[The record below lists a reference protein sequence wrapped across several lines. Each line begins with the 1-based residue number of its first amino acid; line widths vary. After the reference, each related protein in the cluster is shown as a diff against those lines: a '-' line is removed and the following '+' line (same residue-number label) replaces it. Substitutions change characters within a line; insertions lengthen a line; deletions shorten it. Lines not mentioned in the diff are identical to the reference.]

1 MNGRIRLLLPS
12 VAVSLLIFA
21 TTTVAAVELDPAVVT
36 VRTPDQLKWRDPAN
50 KGPNNGIS
58 LLGDG
63 ITGHYVNITKWNKGN
78 NFSRPHFH
86 ANDRLIYILSGT
98 WWNGTGTAFDP
109 PNTVPIRAGSF
120 VTHHAKGVHWDG
132 AKDEDAVLLIIG
144 EGPAAS
150 TRVKETEGAF
160 NTLNPAAVTY
170 LTPEQFTWRDPSH
183 KAPLN
188 QVILYGNP
196 AKPGLYITIN
206 KFSNGFNRP
215 HYHPS
220 DRFSYVLQGTW
231 WVGTGATFDPNNTV
245 AMRPGTVVT
254 HTKGG
259 IHYDGS
265 KEGDALVLITG
276 IGPASAVQ
284 AEKK

>member
-1 MNGRIRLLLPS
+1 MDGRVRLLSVGLALPML
-12 VAVSLLIFA
+12 ALASL
-21 TTTVAAVELDPAVVT
+21 TQAVELDPAVVT
-36 VRTPDQLKWRDPAN
+36 VRMPEQYKWRDPAN
-50 KGPNNGIS
+50 KGPGNQVP

-63 ITGHYVNITKWNKGN
+63 VSGHYVHITKWNKGN

-98 WWNGTGTAFDP
+98 WWNGTGTTFDP
-109 PNTVPIRAGSF
+109 KNTIPIPAGSF
-120 VTHHAKGVHWDG
+120 VTHHAKGVHWNG
-132 AKDEDAVLLIIG
+132 GKDEEAVLLIIG
-144 EGPAAS
+144 EGPSAS
-150 TRVKETEGAF
+150 TRVKETEGTFSA
-160 NTLNPAAVTY
+160 LNPAAITY
-170 LTPEQFTWRDPSH
+170 LTPDQFKWRDPSH
-183 KAPLN
+183 KATAN

-220 DRFSYVLQGTW
+220 DRFSFVLQGTW
-231 WVGTGATFDPNNTV
+231 WVGTGAKFDPDNTV
-245 AMRPGTVVT
+245 AMTPGTVVT
-254 HTKGG
+254 HTRKGV
-259 IHYDGS
+259 HFDGS

-284 AEKK
+284 AEQK